1 VNPFGDLVYSLTMLQ
16 CPFDFATPD
25 YPLASASLYNVGGPA
40 KLALLPKNRGE
51 VESAYQW
58 IRGQHEPVIVLGGG
72 SNVLISDEGFP
83 GIVLFTT
90 HLTEI
95 RELDVGKYWID
106 GGVILDD
113 VVDQIIVKNNFHGAG
128 GLTGIPG
135 TVGGA
140 IFMNAGT
147 VNGSICQLM
156 ESVDVA
162 TNSGTQTIPME
173 TSLYS
178 YRGQTFC
185 PPSDLILGGVF
196 KFTPSDDDQ
205 RSIYDH
211 YIERRK
217 HTQPQGF
224 CCGSVFKNPEGNH
237 SGKLIESC
245 GLKGTRSGGAVISDL
260 HANFIVNDQNATC
273 ADILSLINLC
283 KKTVKETHNIQLEE
297 EVKIFGRPETAIP
310 PSN

>member
-1 VNPFGDLVYSLTMLQ
+1 MLE
-16 CPFDFATPD
+16 CPFDFAIPD
-25 YPLASASLYNVGGPA
+25 YPLASASLYNVGGSA
-40 KLALLPKNRGE
+40 KLALHPRNRQE
-51 VESAYQW
+51 VESAYRW
-58 IRGQHEPVIVLGGG
+58 IREQNEPVIVLGGG
-72 SNVLISDEGFP
+72 SNVLIADDGFP

-95 RELDVGKYWID
+95 SELAPGQYWID
-106 GGVILDD
+106 GGVVLDE
-113 VVDQIIVKNNFHGAG
+113 VVEQIIVKNNFHGAG

-140 IFMNAGT
+140 VYMNAGT

-156 ESVDVA
+156 ESVDI
-162 TNSGTQTIPME
+162 TTDDGTRTIPME

-185 PPSDLILGGVF
+185 PPSGLILGGVF
-196 KFTPSDDDQ
+196 GFVPSDEDQ
-205 RSIYDH
+205 KSIYDH

-217 HTQPQGF
+217 QTQPQGY

-283 KKTVKETHNIQLEE
+283 KKTVKEVHNVQLEE
-297 EVKIFGRPETAIP
+297 EVKIFGQPESPVSP
-310 PSN
+310 PG